1 MVPSTV
7 SNVGL
12 QKEAKIGIGV
22 GSAVGAVFVG
32 ALLWYYISCM
42 RKRHNEKSASAAKD
56 HSGPDSAA
64 DADGFVEKGDLGDD
78 DPRSPTWSGHKSEL
92 PADKDPRSPARSG
105 HKSELPADEHE
116 ARSLVLA
123 YEPYKGSYKGSY
135 KSSPTAEVEGSQ
147 RYGGQSKE
155 TREGVYEMP

>member
-1 MVPSTV
+1 MEPPTV

-12 QKEAKIGIGV
+12 QKEARIGIGV

-42 RKRHNEKSASAAKD
+42 RKRRNKKSASAAGD

-64 DADGFVEKGDLGDD
+64 GTDGSAEGRNVGDD

-92 PADKDPRSPARSG
+92 PADKDPRSPIWSG

-123 YEPYKGSYKGSY
+123 YEPYKGSYK
-135 KSSPTAEVEGSQ
+135 SSPTAEVEGSQ
-147 RYGGQSKE
+147 RYGGQSRE
-155 TREGVYEMP
+155 VREGVYEMP